1 MESQAA
7 NSSNASFYASLNG
20 WGSRT
25 VDMFEKLE
33 QVGEGTYGQ
42 VWKAKN
48 KNSSEVVALKKVR
61 MDNEKEGFP
70 ITAIREIKILKELDH
85 ENIIT
90 LKDIVTS
97 NGKGSIFM
105 VFEYMDHDLT
115 GLMDSRQI
123 AGKWFTLPQIK
134 CYMKQ
139 LLEGLYYC
147 HKNNVLHRDIKG
159 SNLLINN
166 QGQLKLAD
174 FGLARPYNENSSNYT
189 NRVITLWYRPPELI
203 LGATVYGPAIDMW
216 SVGCI
221 LAELLAKKPIFP
233 GRNEIDQLDLIFQQ
247 CGTPSPEVWPEAE
260 KLPWYNMLR
269 PKRPYKRRLRDL
281 YKDFPEQGL
290 DLVDQLLCLDPKKRI
305 SAEVALDH
313 DFFWMDPLP
322 CDKNSLPAY
331 DSSHEFVTKKRRLA
345 QQQQAQAQ
353 AQAQQGQTANQTAS
367 AQAQSSQNTQQP
379 QPKRP
384 KSSGEPNSNNPRA
397 DSRKYDYPRSDN
409 YNTGARSHPDNRQG
423 QHGSGGPPTYYGSAN
438 NPTGSQRAPNN
449 KPYASGSS
457 HRGSY
462 NNHNQTGNPSSS
474 RRDSSGPRGNDN
486 HGHPHRTSS
495 GNYEPTIS
503 SGSNHSRGSSA
514 NHDGSVS
521 GPHGRG
527 PNHNQHR
534 TERDGDRN
542 GGGGS
547 NGGSTGSDRPE
558 RSRW

>member
-1 MESQAA
+1 M
-7 NSSNASFYASLNG
+7 SNING

-70 ITAIREIKILKELDH
+70 ITAIREVKILKELDH
-85 ENIIT
+85 ENIIK

-97 NGKGSIFM
+97 TDYSKGKGSIYM
-105 VFEYMDHDLT
+105 VFEYMDHDMT

-174 FGLARPYNENSSNYT
+174 FGLARPYNENASNYT

-203 LGATVYGPAIDMW
+203 LGATIYGPAVDMW

-233 GRNEIDQLDLIFQQ
+233 GRNEIDQLDLIFQY
-247 CGTPSPEVWPEAE
+247 CGTPTPENWAEAE
-260 KLPWYNMLR
+260 KLPWYNMFR
-269 PKRPYKRRLRDL
+269 PKRPYKRRLRDV
-281 YKDFPEQGL
+281 YKDFPELGL
-290 DLVDQLLCLDPKKRI
+290 DLVDKLLCLDPKQRI
-305 SAEVALDH
+305 SAETALDH

-322 CDKNSLPAY
+322 CERSSLPIC

-345 QQQQAQAQ
+345 QQQS
-353 AQAQQGQTANQTAS
+353 QG
-367 AQAQSSQNTQQP
+367 QSSQTLPP
-379 QPKRP
+379 QPPPLSQSKRLKLSNDP
-384 KSSGEPNSNNPRA
+384 NQRPEPRKGDYSRPEYNPARNNSDHRSNGHSAGYNHTHNN
-397 DSRKYDYPRSDN
+397 
-409 YNTGARSHPDNRQG
+409 GG
-423 QHGSGGPPTYYGSAN
+423 QS
-438 NPTGSQRAPNN
+438 GSQRFAN
-449 KPYASGSS
+449 KPPYSGGS
-457 HRGSY
+457 HRGPSHTY
-462 NNHNQTGNPSSS
+462 NQMGAPGNPSRRDGNFSNTSS
-474 RRDSSGPRGNDN
+474 RPPDHHGIHRGPAINESYQSSRGLSN
-486 HGHPHRTSS
+486 H
-495 GNYEPTIS
+495 EPNP
-503 SGSNHSRGSSA
+503 SNTHSRGP
-514 NHDGSVS
+514 S
-521 GPHGRG
+521 G
-527 PNHNQHR
+527 HR
-534 TERDGDRN
+534 PERDAERN
-542 GGGGS
+542 GG
-547 NGGSTGSDRPE
+547 NGNPSGPDRQE
-558 RSRW
+558 KGRW